1 MTGQQSTG
9 RVVSRPDAIVLS
21 LGAADSHVFLRQWS
35 NKCQLTFR
43 EEALAK

>member
-1 MTGQQSTG
+1 MTVKQSMG
-9 RVVSRPDAIVLS
+9 RVVGRPEALVLS
-21 LGAADSHVFLRQWS
+21 LDVADSHVFLRQWS